1 VPWQRRLPTASPT
14 PGDVD
19 ADDSSYEAA
28 GDLFDAIDA
37 DGEEIPAGPDAPDAA
52 VETTAPALDEE
63 AREQYRLAHPL
74 TLDLTLRSYQQEA
87 VAAWQRAEGRGV
99 IVLPTGAG
107 KTVVALHIIATAGVR
122 TLVVAPTIDLLHQWR
137 SGIADRFGL
146 PIEEIGIVG
155 GGKRTMRDITVMT
168 YDSAAMPSR
177 KLDRFGLLVV
187 DETHHLPAQAY
198 RTIARKMA
206 APFRLGLSAT
216 LERSDGGHHALPHLL
231 GPLVYERSVQELSR
245 DSHIAAYD
253 ERRIFVDLDP
263 KERARYEWL
272 MAEWSAYLATNRS
285 QLGAGEHLYA
295 SLIRR
300 AGFDPGA
307 RAALRAH
314 QQARM
319 LALNA
324 DSKIAAV
331 EQLLAKHRDDKVIVF
346 AEFTTM
352 VDRLS
357 ERLLLPAI
365 TYRTPLPERKAI
377 LSDFRSGAYRMLV
390 TGRVLNEGVDV
401 PDANVAIVVSG
412 SSATRE
418 YIQRLGRV
426 LRPKADRAVL
436 YEVIARKTIEG
447 KSARKRRP
455 RESAP
460 FELGAE

>member
-1 VPWQRRLPTASPT
+1 MPWQRTRSVKPS

-19 ADDSSYEAA
+19 ADDTPFEAA
-28 GDLFDAIDA
+28 GDLFDAIDEDA
-37 DGEEIPAGPDAPDAA
+37 EEVPAGLEAA
-52 VETTAPALDEE
+52 GIDEAAESSGLNDE
-63 AREQYRLAHPL
+63 AREHYRLGHPL

-87 VAAWQRAEGRGV
+87 VAAWERANGRGV

-137 SGIADRFGL
+137 HGIAERFGL

-155 GGKRTMRDITVMT
+155 GGKRTMRDITVIT

-216 LERSDGGHHALPHLL
+216 LERSDGGHHALPQLL
-231 GPLVYERSVQELSR
+231 GPVVYERSVAELSR

-253 ERRIFVDLDP
+253 EKRVFVDLDP
-263 KERARYEWL
+263 EERARYEWL

-324 DSKIAAV
+324 DSKIHAV

-346 AEFTTM
+346 AEFTSM

-377 LSDFRSGAYRMLV
+377 LADFRNGTYRMLV

-426 LRPKADRAVL
+426 LRPKASRAVL

-460 FELGAE
+460 FEFGAE